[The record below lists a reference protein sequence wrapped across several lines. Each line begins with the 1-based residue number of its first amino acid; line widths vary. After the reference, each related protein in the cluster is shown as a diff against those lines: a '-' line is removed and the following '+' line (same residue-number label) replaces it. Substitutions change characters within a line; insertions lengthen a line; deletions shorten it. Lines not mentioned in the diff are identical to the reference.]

1 MHISDQAGMP
11 KIKIG
16 GKELEVVERFAY
28 LGSIIGWD
36 GD

>member
-1 MHISDQAGMP
+1 MHISDQVGMP

-16 GKELEVVERFAY
+16 GQKLEVVERFAY
-28 LGSIIGWD
+28 FGSVIGWD